1 MRFGCELADWR
12 FVRLNACV
20 TRRCLVVPWVVPVS
34 PWVSWVWF
42 GPVSG
47 CFRHAGVCVC
57 FQWFW
62 GCSCGSG
69 LRVCRCWCKFSLA
82 ARHGVLPLGAGASGP
97 VRWWFENSRACLY
110 YFMQVNDCQSAV
122 RFPLGSG
129 RGALKVGGVFVR

>member
-1 MRFGCELADWR
+1 MSWLLAICAAECLCDAPLSGCPVVFCGWFGCPRGCRGCGSVWFRGVFDTPV
-12 FVRLNACV
+12 FACV
-20 TRRCLVVPWVVPVS
+20 S
-34 PWVSWVWF
+34 NGF
-42 GPVSG
+42 GGVRVGRG
-47 CFRHAGVCVC
+47 CVCAGVGV
-57 FQWFW
+57 
-62 GCSCGSG
+62 S
-69 LRVCRCWCKFSLA
+69 FSLA

>member
-1 MRFGCELADWR
+1 M
-12 FVRLNACV
+12 
-20 TRRCLVVPWVVPVS
+20 TRRCLVVLWVVPVS
-34 PWVSWVWF
+34 RGRSGCGSVWF
-42 GPVSG
+42 RGVFDTPVFACVSNGFGGVRVGRG
-47 CFRHAGVCVC
+47 CVRAGVGV
-57 FQWFW
+57 
-62 GCSCGSG
+62 S
-69 LRVCRCWCKFSLA
+69 FSLA

>member
-1 MRFGCELADWR
+1 MHCKTRLCRFPCFSGL
-12 FVRLNACV
+12 FSVRSWCPRGSGSVFPGRSWCSGGVFDTPVFACV
-20 TRRCLVVPWVVPVS
+20 SNGFVGVRVGW
-34 PWVSWVWF
+34 
-42 GPVSG
+42 G
-47 CFRHAGVCVC
+47 CVCAGVGV
-57 FQWFW
+57 
-62 GCSCGSG
+62 S
-69 LRVCRCWCKFSLA
+69 FSLA

>member
-1 MRFGCELADWR
+1 MSWLLAICAAECLCDAPLSGCLVGGSGVPVGVVGV
-12 FVRLNACV
+12 VRAGSGGVFDTPVFACV
-20 TRRCLVVPWVVPVS
+20 SNGFGGVRVGRGC
-34 PWVSWVWF
+34 VW
-42 GPVSG
+42 
-47 CFRHAGVCVC
+47 AGVGV
-57 FQWFW
+57 
-62 GCSCGSG
+62 S
-69 LRVCRCWCKFSLA
+69 FSLA